1 MSCFQLSKGCRV
13 QSFIFIYFMDFFDIS
28 SWLFPTSTAEKWWQ
42 RRFIFN
48 LCNNKMNSKLLVVY
62 IQSGS
67 SLLLIIGHV
76 SVLRCL
82 LINFQ
87 YKPISLQYTWLS
99 VNQPIRINCSLP
111 CQPAQPVSNLSPIRG
126 PPRRVNESDQRLIGL
141 RFARPVWRVA
151 GWQVSI
157 NWESLGISNK

>member
-1 MSCFQLSKGCRV
+1 MSCFQLSKGWRV

-48 LCNNKMNSKLLVVY
+48 LCNKMNSKLLMY

-87 YKPISLQYTWLS
+87 CKPISLQYTWLR
-99 VNQPIRINCSLP
+99 VEQPIRINCSLP
-111 CQPAQPVSNLSPIRG
+111 CQPVSNLCPIRG
-126 PPRRVNESDQRLIGL
+126 AFRSYQRLSGP

-151 GWQVSI
+151 GWRVSL